1 MELLKTCISPS
12 YGICFLSKFTVKSSA
27 GNKQC
32 YWLWSLHQSDD
43 RQLMSGGCFFSSVG
57 IHVALPLYLPI
68 DLCSPYLGLSPIT
81 LPLAGTLCI
90 WQTYQLSRG
99 VASLFRIN
107 FVDAGISFLINKE
120 WKWLLICFAVICTK
134 YVFVNM
140 QYVLLAFFLNFYSK
154 VHFALG

>member
-1 MELLKTCISPS
+1 MAFVSSPS
-12 YGICFLSKFTVKSSA
+12 SLSSHQQATNSA
-27 GNKQC
+27 IDSGVC
-32 YWLWSLHQSDD
+32 TSLMTDSWCLVDA
-43 RQLMSGGCFFSSVG
+43 FSPVR
-57 IHVALPLYLPI
+57 ALPLYLPI

-90 WQTYQLSRG
+90 WQTYQMSRG

-107 FVDAGISFLINKE
+107 SVDAGISFLINKE